1 MCLIVKKGTPIKI
14 AEEDIVCYK
23 KLDIYK
29 VKDGMELKSPY
40 QYFVYKLGEEY
51 RTSFGIEENIEIGEN
66 AWWADNE
73 VQEFYE
79 NFPEGELMSYNKGF
93 HSYKENKPRHWD
105 RPNVECIIP
114 KDSQYV
120 EDETGLICSESII
133 IIKIL

>member
-29 VKDGMELKSPY
+29 VKDGMKLKSPY

-51 RTSFGIEENIEIGEN
+51 RTSFGIEENIELGKN
-66 AWWADNE
+66 AWWADSRTE
-73 VQEFYE
+73 YFYKL
-79 NFPEGELMSYNKGF
+79 FPLQNLMAYNQGF
-93 HSYKENKPRHWD
+93 HSYKKDEIRNWE

-114 KDSQYV
+114 KGSQYV
-120 EDETGLICSESII
+120 EDETGLICSKSII
-133 IIKIL
+133 ITKIL